1 MRKCNILG
9 ISIIFALFFYVNC
22 AQMATG
28 PKPGSPTDEDMLSFI
43 PKDVNAIFFINF
55 QRIVTIEAVDKLIQ
69 EQMNN
74 KMFQKFT
81 DYQKFIEATGID
93 PLKDIFFIAAG
104 TTGELEEDKEQ
115 GFGII
120 NLKYNKNIL
129 LSWIREKSE
138 KEQALTEENYMGFK
152 IYNIK
157 EKDEEVSLSF
167 INNSNIVAGNKNEV
181 QSVIDVIQKKRENI
195 YKSEVFSSLLLQTNK
210 EAIIWGGVVLP
221 PESIKEISAKHPMLR
236 IIESVSAISACFDYR
251 DRNIIIDQ
259 KLMSGDEAKNQEIAN
274 SLNQLKAM
282 GAVIQIQDFNLG
294 DILNRIEISSTTDYV
309 RIYVS
314 FPEDLPKTLIDKL
327 TKKKQK
333 ELKKK

>member
-1 MRKCNILG
+1 MRKFNILG

-22 AQMATG
+22 AQMSTS
-28 PKPGSPTDEDMLSFI
+28 PKPDSSTDEDMLSFI

-55 QRIVTIEAVDKLIQ
+55 QRIITIEAVDKLIK

-81 DYQKFIEATGID
+81 DYQKFIETTGID
-93 PLKDIFFIAAG
+93 PLRDIFFIAAG

-120 NLKYNKNIL
+120 NLKYNKNAL
-129 LSWIREKSE
+129 LSWIREKAE
-138 KEQALTEENYMGFK
+138 KEQTLTEEDYIGFK

-195 YKSEVFSSLLLQTNK
+195 YKSEVFSSLLPQTNK
-210 EAIIWGGVVLP
+210 EAILWGGVVLP
-221 PESIKEISAKHPMLR
+221 PESIKKISAKHPMLR
-236 IIESVSAISACFDYR
+236 IIESVNAISVCFDYR
-251 DRNIIIDQ
+251 DKNIIIDQ
-259 KLMSGDEAKNQEIAN
+259 KLMSSDEAKNQEIAD

-282 GAVIQIQDFNLG
+282 GAVIQIQDFRLG
-294 DILNRIEISSTTDYV
+294 ELLDRIEISSAPDYV
-309 RIYVS
+309 RIYAS
-314 FPEDLPKTLIDKL
+314 FPEDLPKNLIDKL

-333 ELKKK
+333 ELKQD